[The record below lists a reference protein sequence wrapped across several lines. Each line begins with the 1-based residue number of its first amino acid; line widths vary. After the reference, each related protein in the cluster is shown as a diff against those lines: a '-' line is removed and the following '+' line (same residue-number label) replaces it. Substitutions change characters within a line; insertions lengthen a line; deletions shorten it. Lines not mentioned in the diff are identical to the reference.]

1 VNSAGK
7 DQDDSMKNSGATA
20 ELFKSPKRESNV
32 DLVLAKIKYLLLSK
46 KLIPGSR
53 LPSEMELANS
63 LSVSRGTIREAMKIL
78 SAFGIVEIRR
88 GDGTYIAESVS
99 SNLFEPLL
107 FNLILSQPDQKNLR
121 ELREVIEFGIVRM
134 ILKNADAEDLAR
146 IEAEFQ
152 DMQRKLQD
160 GERDPHILTQCDLNF
175 HIALGRATR
184 NPLLEQI
191 YTFVLEYFAPSIEKT
206 HENETSGMIAFQTH
220 QQILDALKA
229 QNLQQATQA
238 IEDSLQVW
246 ADLSV

>member
-1 VNSAGK
+1 
-7 DQDDSMKNSGATA
+7 MKNSDSTV

-32 DLVLAKIKYLLLSK
+32 DLVITKIKYLLLSK
-46 KLIPGSR
+46 KLTPGSR

-99 SNLFEPLL
+99 SNLFEPLV
-107 FNLILSQPDQKNLR
+107 FNLILSQPDKKNLR

-134 ILKNADAEDLAR
+134 ILKNADADDIAN
-146 IEAEFQ
+146 IENVFQ
-152 DMQRKLQD
+152 DMQSKLRH
-160 GERDPHILTQCDLNF
+160 GERDPHVLTQCDLDF
-175 HIALGRATR
+175 HIALGHATH

-191 YTFVLEYFAPSIEKT
+191 YTFVLEYFTPSIEKT
-206 HENETSGMIAFQTH
+206 HENETTGMIAFKTH
-220 QQILDALKA
+220 QQILTALKA
-229 QNLQQATQA
+229 RDLQQAFKA
-238 IEDSLQVW
+238 VEDSLQVW